1 MTVIAKN
8 TSIPIK
14 LDLYDKKLIYLL
26 SQDMRT
32 SQRELAHKLRISPER
47 VHYKV
52 NRLIDEILSPAMTL
66 DLVMLGL
73 QNAVILVERLEQDA
87 AEALLQC
94 PDIIMYFRILS
105 RNQYLMIVS
114 TLNLDSFCKKYLS
127 DAHFTVHDII
137 TFIPDDY
144 NAFGLDLQ
152 PIQLSK
158 RGDIY
163 LEKRDY
169 KILAKLAEDPVSS
182 LLEISKTTH
191 IDRNTIRSRIELLKK
206 SGVILK
212 FRYGIN
218 MFKIGMLIYFIRLQT
233 SPSSKKR
240 LIPFLRSNKFSGF
253 IYETLDGLFMFYMP
267 PDQRPLFEFTNQ
279 IAEHDS
285 TVRIEILQAADFF
298 KVEPLPKG
306 LIPILKEKANQ

>member
-52 NRLIDEILSPAMTL
+52 NRLIDEILSPAMNL
-66 DLVMLGL
+66 DLVMLGM

-105 RNQYLMIVS
+105 RNQYLIVVS
-114 TLNLDSFCKKYLS
+114 TINMDSFSKKYLS

-144 NAFGLDLQ
+144 NAFNLDMQ
-152 PIQLSK
+152 PIPLPK
-158 RGDIY
+158 RGDMT
-163 LEKRDY
+163 LDKRDY
-169 KILAKLAEDPVSS
+169 KILAQLAENPVSS
-182 LLEISKTTH
+182 LLEISKATN
-191 IDRNTIRSRIELLKK
+191 IDRNTIRSRIEGLKR
-206 SGVILK
+206 SGIILK

-218 MFKIGMLIYFIRLQT
+218 MFKIGMLIYFIRLQM

-240 LIPFLRSNKFSGF
+240 LIPFLRSDRFSGF
-253 IYETLDGLFMFYMP
+253 IYDTLEGLFMFYMP
-267 PDQRPLFEFTNQ
+267 PDQSPLFDFTNR
-279 IAEHDS
+279 IAAFDP
-285 TVRIEILQAADFF
+285 TVRIEILQAADYF
-298 KVEPLPKG
+298 KVEPLPRG
-306 LIPILKEKANQ
+306 LISILKAKTQ